1 MSNTPSVMP
10 RLTLFFLVVVLSAT
24 AAVANPN
31 LPTATATAALSHTTI
46 DTTIA
51 SAYATPQPSSPSSP
65 SSPFLLL
72 QTSAAQPQSPSQSQQ
87 HTQLLQQSPGS
98 QTAANSTSSTANS
111 SSSSNSYA
119 ADLFN
124 LQSRHLNSIFEG
136 VQNSVVQI
144 TSKVPAPPS
153 SPSSPPSPPADPS
166 NPGEGQNVT
175 ALGSGFVYDTKGHII
190 TNNHVVSK
198 AKVFDVTFTDGN
210 RYTASVAG
218 KDPFS
223 DLAVLK
229 IIENLTR
236 PLVPLGIANSSN
248 LEIGDQVIAIGN
260 PYGLD
265 NTMTTGI
272 VSQTGRLLPEYAGYS
287 IPDVI
292 QTDASINPGNSG
304 GPLLNIKGEVIGMN
318 TAGLYSGVGF
328 AISSNTITREAPVL
342 MQNGNFT
349 HSYLGLSGVTLTSD
363 MAPQFENLSKTF
375 RGVYVN
381 TIVKDGPADKAGL
394 RGVIT
399 DYYGQKHGG
408 DVVTALDKQ
417 NITKTDELITYI
429 DQHTKPGDTVTLTV
443 YRDGHYVDL
452 ALKLEA
458 RPLPPELPS
467 DMPDYP

>member
-1 MSNTPSVMP
+1 MAVTSIRVIALKPGMNNTHPFVMSP
-10 RLTLFFLVVVLSAT
+10 LTLFFLVIMLS
-24 AAVANPN
+24 VAMAGAYPN
-31 LPTATATAALSHTTI
+31 LASSTAST
-46 DTTIA
+46 
-51 SAYATPQPSSPSSP
+51 SSPSSP
-65 SSPFLLL
+65 SSPF
-72 QTSAAQPQSPSQSQQ
+72 QSAAASTQLPSQSQHMQ
-87 HTQLLQQSPGS
+87 QQQPLQNLDSS
-98 QTAANSTSSTANS
+98 ATASNANNATA
-111 SSSSNSYA
+111 SNASNDSDV

-124 LQSRHLNSIFEG
+124 LQSRHLNSIFED

-144 TSKVPAPPS
+144 TSKVS
-153 SPSSPPSPPADPS
+153 SPPPADPS
-166 NPGEGQNVT
+166 IPGSGQNVT
-175 ALGSGFVYDTKGHII
+175 ALGSGFIYDSEGHII

-229 IIENLTR
+229 IIENLTK
-236 PLVPLGIANSSN
+236 PLAPLDIANSSN

-260 PYGLD
+260 PYGLG

-272 VSQTGRLLPEYAGYS
+272 VSQTGRLLPEDAGYS

-304 GPLLNIKGEVIGMN
+304 GPLLNIKGQVIGMN
-318 TAGLYSGVGF
+318 TARISDGVGF
-328 AISSNTITREAPVL
+328 AISSNTITKETPVL
-342 MQNGNFT
+342 IQSGNFT
-349 HSYLGLSGVTLTSD
+349 HPYLGLSGVTLTSD
-363 MAPQFENLSKTF
+363 VTPQFENLSKTF

-394 RGVIT
+394 RGAVT
-399 DYYGQKHGG
+399 DYYGEKHGG
-408 DVVTALDKQ
+408 DVITALDKQ

-452 ALKLEA
+452 GLNVAA
-458 RPLPPELPS
+458 RPLPPELSP
-467 DMPDYP
+467 DMTDYP

>member
-1 MSNTPSVMP
+1 M
-10 RLTLFFLVVVLSAT
+10 
-24 AAVANPN
+24 AVANPQ
-31 LPTATATAALSHTTI
+31 LPTSLSPTTTI
-46 DTTIA
+46 VTTT
-51 SAYATPQPSSPSSP
+51 TPQPSPSSP
-65 SSPFLLL
+65 SSFLL
-72 QTSAAQPQSPSQSQQ
+72 QTAAAQTQSPSQSQ
-87 HTQLLQQSPGS
+87 LMQQSLDLN
-98 QTAANSTSSTANS
+98 TTANTS
-111 SSSSNSYA
+111 NTANNNNSYV

-153 SPSSPPSPPADPS
+153 SSSSPPPPADPS
-166 NPGEGQNVT
+166 NPGDGQNVT
-175 ALGSGFVYDTKGHII
+175 ALGSGFIYDTKGYII

-198 AKVFDVTFTDGN
+198 AKVFDVTFPDGN

-229 IIENLTR
+229 IVENLTK
-236 PLVPLGIANSSN
+236 PLVPLGIANSSS

-272 VSQTGRLLPEYAGYS
+272 VSQTGRLLPDNAGYS

-318 TAGLYSGVGF
+318 TARISEGVGF
-328 AISSNTITREAPVL
+328 AISSNTIIRETPIL
-342 MQNGNFT
+342 IQNGNFT
-349 HSYLGLSGVTLTSD
+349 HSYMGLSGVTLTSD
-363 MAPQFENLSKTF
+363 MTPQFENLSKTF

-408 DVVTALDKQ
+408 DVITALDKQ

-452 ALKLEA
+452 VLNLEA
-458 RPLPPELPS
+458 RPLPPELPP

>member
-1 MSNTPSVMP
+1 MQQQQPLQNLDS
-10 RLTLFFLVVVLSAT
+10 SAT
-24 AAVANPN
+24 ASNANN
-31 LPTATATAALSHTTI
+31 ATASN
-46 DTTIA
+46 A
-51 SAYATPQPSSPSSP
+51 SNDSDV
-65 SSPFLLL
+65 
-72 QTSAAQPQSPSQSQQ
+72 
-87 HTQLLQQSPGS
+87 
-98 QTAANSTSSTANS
+98 
-111 SSSSNSYA
+111 

-124 LQSRHLNSIFEG
+124 LQSRHLNSIFES

-144 TSKVPAPPS
+144 TSKVS
-153 SPSSPPSPPADPS
+153 SPPADPS
-166 NPGEGQNVT
+166 IPGSGQNVT
-175 ALGSGFVYDTKGHII
+175 ALGSGFIYDSEGHII

-229 IIENLTR
+229 IIENLTK
-236 PLVPLGIANSSN
+236 PLAPLDIANSSN

-272 VSQTGRLLPEYAGYS
+272 VSQTGRLLPEDAGYS
-287 IPDVI
+287 IPDVV

-304 GPLLNIKGEVIGMN
+304 GPLLNIKGQVIGMN

-328 AISSNTITREAPVL
+328 AISSNTITKETPVL
-342 MQNGNFT
+342 IQSGNFT
-349 HSYLGLSGVTLTSD
+349 HPYLGLSGVTLTSD
-363 MAPQFENLSKTF
+363 VTPQFENLSKTF

-394 RGVIT
+394 RGAVT
-399 DYYGQKHGG
+399 DYYGEKHGG
-408 DVVTALDKQ
+408 DVITALDKQ

-452 ALKLEA
+452 GLNVAA
-458 RPLPPELPS
+458 RPLPPELSP
-467 DMPDYP
+467 DMTK